1 MSNGSSSGDRLDR
14 IEAIVESL
22 ARSAQAINNDHEERI
37 QTLKD
42 LISRLTRL
50 EEGQNRMLASLDDD
64 RPTILRKLTNIENKV
79 DRILEGGQ

>member
-1 MSNGSSSGDRLDR
+1 MTNGQNGNGDRLDR

-42 LISRLTRL
+42 LVARLTCL
-50 EEGQNRMLASLDDD
+50 EEGQNRMLASIDDD
-64 RPTILRKLTNIENKV
+64 RPTILRRLMTIENKV
-79 DRILEGGQ
+79 DRILERE